1 MEVLEKAKAKADIEF
16 AVQRTKVT
24 GQMAEFKLLLDAT
37 VSQLKCDAA
46 CVNTCVAAALTLDA
60 KALCLDT
67 CLCYATPAAPVPA
80 PAVAPVVTPAAAPA
94 TPVVAEPVVAQTVV
108 ATPEPVVGAQQAL
121 FLTEDALVMSANGS
135 LQGIVVL
142 ASTLAL
148 ITLMGAAAAHYNAYG
163 KKGFTLKGLGLKK
176 GNKKNEGFQEAEE
189 YLLIK

>member
-1 MEVLEKAKAKADIEF
+1 M
-16 AVQRTKVT
+16 
-24 GQMAEFKLLLDAT
+24 
-37 VSQLKCDAA
+37 
-46 CVNTCVAAALTLDA
+46 
-60 KALCLDT
+60 
-67 CLCYATPAAPVPA
+67 
-80 PAVAPVVTPAAAPA
+80 TPAAAPA

-176 GNKKNEGFQEAEE
+176 ANKKNEGVQGAEE